1 MFFYGKKGGIKIIT
15 TESKNAD
22 FWRTIKLGEL
32 MKREICGDKPYISHF
47 SKNSYRSKRTYLLT
61 HKSYYFLL
69 GFLPIVRK
77 NAFFAV
83 KIINCKQEIFLKIVA
98 VYLLRSK
105 RNLLRS
111 ICKYF
116 RVFTDILIE
125 LQGRDVKWWQSLYAR
140 MKAIFWRTCEKK

>member
-1 MFFYGKKGGIKIIT
+1 
-15 TESKNAD
+15 
-22 FWRTIKLGEL
+22 

-83 KIINCKQEIFLKIVA
+83 KIIVNKKYSLKLWQFTFYAVRGTFCVA
-98 VYLLRSK
+98 FV
-105 RNLLRS
+105 N
-111 ICKYF
+111 
-116 RVFTDILIE
+116 ILGCLPI
-125 LQGRDVKWWQSLYAR
+125 Y
-140 MKAIFWRTCEKK
+140 